1 MNKDDDDQQS
11 SLHSMSQIHCVTKD
25 ASPSERAVWLARLI
39 ARNVAEATEKGLL
52 MERGDRWIMMTL
64 ACWKANDELL
74 MY

>member
-39 ARNVAEATEKGLL
+39 ARNAAEAAEQRSL
-52 MERGDRWIMMTL
+52 MERG
-64 ACWKANDELL
+64 E
-74 MY
+74 